1 MKLKGDKKAI
11 LKRRRVIF
19 MDLFSIIAEDKIR
32 KAIEDG
38 EFDNLPGQGKPLQ
51 LEDMSHI
58 PEDLRV
64 AYKVLKNSNM
74 LNDVDRLKEELM
86 TIDDL
91 LNNCKNSD
99 ESQRL
104 KKKKHEKQLRL
115 EALLNKR
122 KALDSPAS
130 AFYKDKV
137 YNRFKK

>member
-1 MKLKGDKKAI
+1 
-11 LKRRRVIF
+11 

-38 EFDNLPGQGKPLQ
+38 DFDNLPGQGKPLK

-64 AYKVLKNSNM
+64 AYKVMKNSGL
-74 LNDVDRLKEELM
+74 LNDVDRLKKELM
-86 TIDDL
+86 TIENL
-91 LNNCKNSD
+91 LDACENSD

-104 KKKKHEKQLRL
+104 KKRKHEKQIRL
-115 EALLNKR
+115 EALLKKR
-122 KALDSPAS
+122 KALNSPTS

-137 YNRFKK
+137 LDQFNSTK

>member
-1 MKLKGDKKAI
+1 
-11 LKRRRVIF
+11 
-19 MDLFSIIAEDKIR
+19 MDFFSIIAEDKIR
-32 KAIEDG
+32 KAIKDG

-51 LEDMSHI
+51 LEDLSHI

-91 LNNCKNSD
+91 LNNCNNND

-104 KKKKHEKQLRL
+104 KKKKHEKQVRL